1 MENDRAELMDA
12 LQRPCS
18 HSEMTG
24 STFFLYSM
32 HVGKAVYYI
41 YILQRIYIV
50 SQDFMQPEQDT
61 ASYTE
66 KNNVVWI
73 VFQYSQHQA
82 KNNLQ
87 CKATLILNRRTP
99 QLPNSYLL

>member
-1 MENDRAELMDA
+1 
-12 LQRPCS
+12 
-18 HSEMTG
+18 MTG

-32 HVGKAVYYI
+32 HVGKAVYCI

-66 KNNVVWI
+66 K
-73 VFQYSQHQA
+73 
-82 KNNLQ
+82 K
-87 CKATLILNRRTP
+87 
-99 QLPNSYLL
+99 